1 MRMVV
6 IEAGLG
12 TPSSTRLLAD
22 RLTAAVADTLDGADL
37 EFTTV
42 ALRELAH
49 PLADNLLTGFPS
61 GPLVPA
67 LEAVATADALI
78 VVTPVF
84 AASYSGLF
92 KMFFDVLEPGL
103 LRGVPVLLA
112 ATAGTARHSL
122 VLEHALRPLLSYLG
136 ALTVPTAVFAA
147 AEDWGASGTGALDER
162 IRRAATD
169 LGRLLGDGDG
179 DGNDDD
185 GDGNGSAIAG
195 RPVGRPVDS
204 GESVFGAPADFIAQL
219 VRSAGP

>member
-1 MRMVV
+1 MRVV
-6 IEAGLG
+6 VVEAGLG

-22 RLTAAVADTLDGADL
+22 RLSAAVAETLVGRDV

-49 PLADNLLTGFPS
+49 PLADTLLTGFPS
-61 GPLVPA
+61 GALVPA
-67 LEAVATADALI
+67 IEAVAAADALI

-103 LRGVPVLLA
+103 LRGTPVLLA

-122 VLEHALRPLLSYLG
+122 VLEHAVRPLLSYLG

-147 AEDWGASGTGALDER
+147 AEDWGAAGVGALDER
-162 IRRAATD
+162 IGRAATD
-169 LGRLLGDGDG
+169 LGHVLG
-179 DGNDDD
+179 
-185 GDGNGSAIAG
+185 AG
-195 RPVGRPVDS
+195 TRPAAAADVDPTA
-204 GESVFGAPADFIAQL
+204 FGAPASFIDDLQ
-219 VRSAGP
+219 RSARG

>member
-1 MRMVV
+1 MRIVV
-6 IEAGLG
+6 VEAGLG

-22 RLTAAVADTLDGADL
+22 RLTAATAEMLAGQDL
-37 EFTTV
+37 EFSTI

-67 LEAVATADALI
+67 IEAVAAADALI

-92 KMFFDVLEPGL
+92 KMFFDVLEPGA
-103 LRGVPVLLA
+103 LRGTPVLLA

-122 VLEHALRPLLSYLG
+122 VLEHAVRPLLSYLG

-147 AEDWGASGTGALDER
+147 TEDWGAAGVGALDER
-162 IRRAATD
+162 IARAATD
-169 LGRLLGDGDG
+169 LSGLLLA
-179 DGNDDD
+179 
-185 GDGNGSAIAG
+185 GSTRGAG
-195 RPVGRPVDS
+195 PDAEAAVVKENS
-204 GESVFGAPADFIAQL
+204 FGAPATFIDEL
-219 VRSAGP
+219 LRSART